1 MIGLDRERWV
11 SELLDRL
18 EAPLLRYAV
27 RLVGELETARDMVQD
42 AFLRLCRQEAG
53 PLIGRER
60 EWLYAVVRN
69 RAIDHLR
76 KEGRMHA
83 TDAERFAETP
93 GEGAGP
99 EAGMQ
104 AADRGAFLRQ
114 HVDRLP
120 PRDQELL
127 RLKFQDG
134 LSYAAI
140 AEITGLSISHVG
152 VILHHAIRKLRER
165 LAPYEGSL
173 A

>member
-1 MIGLDRERWV
+1 MTGLDRERWV
-11 SELLDRL
+11 GELLDQL

-42 AFLRLCRQEAG
+42 AFLRLCKQEAS

-93 GEGAGP
+93 GESAGP
-99 EAGMQ
+99 DAGMQ
-104 AADRGAFLRQ
+104 AADRGAVLRQ

-127 RLKFQDG
+127 RLKFQDD

-140 AEITGLSISHVG
+140 AEITGLSVSHVG

-165 LAPYEGSL
+165 MAPYEGSL